1 MTCKWNTKDDAW
13 SNLNCTQIVSP
24 SNHTH
29 QENNKK
35 SKEPAKKLHQQ
46 QTKWISQMQ
55 HVIVWEVH
63 SMQGACNSVYA
74 ACAQHVNSCGNRF
87 RPRNFCPHKAD
98 LEVALSTRI
107 LSEILPLRR
116 AKSASQAQDFGQN
129 PRWQRNFYIKYEAP
143 FRMSRTHFF

>member
-107 LSEILPLRR
+107 FSEILRLRR
-116 AKSASQAQDFGQN
+116 GFRPSGEIRVAGAGFRTKSALTTQLLYKIRGPLS
-129 PRWQRNFYIKYEAP
+129 
-143 FRMSRTHFF
+143 HV